1 VSCYTLSMG
10 ANEQLEQRYR
20 WLFPHLN
27 ERQQHLVAAAD
38 AQQLGQGGVARV
50 SGLTGFSRPTI
61 YRAVEDLARPPLPV
75 ERVRHSGAG
84 RKTLVEHDPR
94 LVQALEALI
103 DPDTRGDPMS
113 PLRWTCKSTRQ
124 LARLLTAQGHPVSHM
139 TVAQLLHGLRYSL
152 QGNAKTK
159 EGKQH
164 PDRDTRFRYIQRQGE
179 SFLSRGRPVISVDTK
194 KKELVGNYKNSGQ
207 EWQPEGCPVAVDVH
221 DFPDPDIPKAV
232 PRGVYDPGLNLG
244 WVTVGC
250 SHDTACFAVESI
262 RRWWREMGHP
272 LYPRAGEVLICADSG
287 GSNGYRIRLWKL
299 ELQRWAD
306 ETGLDVTVCHYP
318 PGTSKWNKIEH
329 RLFSHISMN
338 WRGRP
343 LVSYQ
348 VIVNLIG
355 ATTTQAGLRVQAD
368 LDTDF
373 YPTKVKVTDKQLATV
388 DLNPHRFHGEW
399 NYTIKHRRGSV

>member
-1 VSCYTLSMG
+1 MG
-10 ANEQLEQRYR
+10 TTEEFEQKYSL
-20 WLFPHLN
+20 LFPHLN
-27 ERQQHLVAAAD
+27 ERQQHLIAAVD
-38 AQQLGQGGVARV
+38 AQQLRRGGVARISRV
-50 SGLTGFSRPTI
+50 TGFSRPTI
-61 YRAVEDLARPPLPV
+61 YRAVESLTQPPLPF

-84 RKTLVEHDPR
+84 RKTLVEHDPQ

-124 LARLLTAQGHPVSHM
+124 LALLLTAEGHPVSHM

-164 PDRDTRFRYIQRQGE
+164 PDRDAQFRYIQRQGK
-179 SFLSRGRPVISVDTK
+179 SFLSRGWPVISVDTK
-194 KKELVGNYKNSGQ
+194 KKELVGNYGNSGQ
-207 EWQPEGCPVAVDVH
+207 EWQPEGQPVEVDVH

-232 PRGVYDPGLNLG
+232 PRGVYDPELNLG

-250 SHDTACFAVESI
+250 SHDTARFAVESI

-272 LYPRAGEVLICADSG
+272 LYPQAERVLICADSG

-299 ELQRWAD
+299 ELQRWAN

-329 RLFSHISMN
+329 RLFSHITMN

-343 LVSYQ
+343 LVSYR

-373 YPTKVKVTDKQLATV
+373 YPTKVKVTDKQLAAV
-388 DLNPHRFHGEW
+388 DLHPHRFHGAW
-399 NYTIKHRRGSV
+399 NYTIKHQITSV

>member
-1 VSCYTLSMG
+1 MG
-10 ANEQLEQRYR
+10 TTEELEQKYR
-20 WLFPHLN
+20 LLFPHLN
-27 ERQQHLVAAAD
+27 ERPRHLVAAVD
-38 AQQLGQGGVARV
+38 AQQLGRGGVTHV
-50 SGLTGFSRPTI
+50 SRLTGFSRPTI
-61 YRAVEDLARPPLPV
+61 YRAVEDLTQPPLPV

-84 RKTLVEHDPR
+84 RKTLVAHDPR
-94 LVQALEALI
+94 LVRALEALI

-124 LARLLTAQGHPVSHM
+124 LARLLTAAGHPVSHR
-139 TVAQLLHGLRYSL
+139 TVAELLHGLRYSL

-164 PDRDTRFRYIQRQGE
+164 PDRDAQFRYIQRQ
-179 SFLSRGRPVISVDTK
+179 SKLFLSRGWPVISVDSK
-194 KKELVGNYKNSGQ
+194 KKELVGNHGNSGQ
-207 EWQPEGCPVAVDVH
+207 EWQPEGQPVEVDVH

-232 PRGVYDPGLNLG
+232 PHGVYDPELNLG

-250 SHDTACFAVESI
+250 SHDTARFAVESI

-272 LYPRAGEVLICADSG
+272 LYPQVEKVLICADSG

-299 ELQRWAD
+299 ELQRWAN

-329 RLFSHISMN
+329 RLFSHITIN

-355 ATTTQAGLRVQAD
+355 ATTTQAGLRVKAD
-368 LDTDF
+368 LDTEF
-373 YPTKVKVTDKQLATV
+373 YPTRVKVTDKQLATV
-388 DLNPHRFHGEW
+388 ALRPHHFHGDG
-399 NYTIKHRRGSV
+399 NYTIKHQRTNL

>member
-1 VSCYTLSMG
+1 MG
-10 ANEQLEQRYR
+10 TTEELEQKYGL
-20 WLFPHLN
+20 LFPHLN
-27 ERQQHLVAAAD
+27 ERQQHLVAAVD
-38 AQQLGQGGVARV
+38 AQQLGRGGVARI
-50 SGLTGFSRPTI
+50 SRLTGFSRPTI
-61 YRAVEDLARPPLPV
+61 YRAVESLTQPPLPV

-84 RKTLVEHDPR
+84 RKSLVEHDPQ
-94 LVQALEALI
+94 LIQALEALI
-103 DPDTRGDPMS
+103 DPDTRGDLMS

-124 LARLLTAQGHPVSHM
+124 LARLLTAEGHPVSHM

-152 QGNAKTK
+152 QGNDKTK

-164 PDRDTRFRYIQRQGE
+164 PDRDAQFRYIQRQGK
-179 SFLSRGRPVISVDTK
+179 SFLSRGWPVISVDTK
-194 KKELVGNYKNSGQ
+194 KKELVGNYGNSGQ
-207 EWQPEGCPVAVDVH
+207 EWQPEGQPVEVDVH

-232 PRGVYDPGLNLG
+232 PRGVYDPELDLG

-250 SHDTACFAVESI
+250 SHDTASFAVESI

-272 LYPRAGEVLICADSG
+272 LYPQAEKVLICADSG

-299 ELQRWAD
+299 ELQRWAN

-329 RLFSHISMN
+329 RLFSHITMN

-355 ATTTQAGLRVQAD
+355 ATTTQTELRVQAD

-388 DLNPHRFHGEW
+388 DLHPHRFHGEW
-399 NYTIKHRRGSV
+399 NYTIKHQIASV

>member
-1 VSCYTLSMG
+1 
-10 ANEQLEQRYR
+10 
-20 WLFPHLN
+20 
-27 ERQQHLVAAAD
+27 
-38 AQQLGQGGVARV
+38 
-50 SGLTGFSRPTI
+50 
-61 YRAVEDLARPPLPV
+61 
-75 ERVRHSGAG
+75 
-84 RKTLVEHDPR
+84 
-94 LVQALEALI
+94 
-103 DPDTRGDPMS
+103 
-113 PLRWTCKSTRQ
+113 
-124 LARLLTAQGHPVSHM
+124 M

-164 PDRDTRFRYIQRQGE
+164 PDREAQFRYIQRQGK
-179 SFLSRGRPVISVDTK
+179 SFLSRGQPVISVDTK
-194 KKELVGNYKNSGQ
+194 KKERVGNYANSGR
-207 EWQPEGCPVAVDVH
+207 EWQPEGHPVEVDVH
-221 DFPDPDIPKAV
+221 DFPDPDLPKAV

-244 WVTVGC
+244 WVTVGR
-250 SHDTACFAVESI
+250 SHDTASFAVESI

-287 GSNGYRIRLWKL
+287 GSDGYRIRLWKL

-306 ETGLDVTVCHYP
+306 ETGLEVTVCHYP
-318 PGTSKWNKIEH
+318 PGTSKWTKIEH
-329 RLFSHISMN
+329 RLFSHITMN

-388 DLNPHRFHGEW
+388 DLHPHRFHGEW
-399 NYTIKHRRGSV
+399 NYTIKHRRTSV

>member
-1 VSCYTLSMG
+1 MG
-10 ANEQLEQRYR
+10 TTEALGQKYSL
-20 WLFPHLN
+20 LFPHLN
-27 ERQQHLVAAAD
+27 ERQQHLIAALD
-38 AQQLGQGGVARV
+38 AQQLGRGGVARI
-50 SGLTGFSRPTI
+50 SRITGFSRPTI
-61 YRAVEDLARPPLPV
+61 YRAVESLTQPPLPV
-75 ERVRHSGAG
+75 GRVRHSGAG
-84 RKTLVEHDPR
+84 RKALVEHNPQ
-94 LVQALEALI
+94 LVQALEGLI

-124 LARLLTAQGHPVSHM
+124 LARLLTAEGHRVSHM

-164 PDRDTRFRYIQRQGE
+164 PDRDAQFRYIQRQSK
-179 SFLSRGRPVISVDTK
+179 SFLSRGWPVISVDTK
-194 KKELVGNYKNSGQ
+194 KKELVGNYGNSGQ
-207 EWQPEGCPVAVDVH
+207 EWQPEGQPVEVDVH

-232 PRGVYDPGLNLG
+232 PRGVYDPELNLG

-250 SHDTACFAVESI
+250 SHDTASFAVESI

-272 LYPRAGEVLICADSG
+272 LYPQAERVLICADSG

-299 ELQRWAD
+299 ELQRWAN
-306 ETGLDVTVCHYP
+306 ETELDVTVCHYP

-329 RLFSHISMN
+329 RLFSHITMN

-388 DLNPHRFHGEW
+388 DLHPHHFHGEW
-399 NYTIKHRRGSV
+399 NYTIKHQRMSV